1 MAGKL
6 WHQGNLLIVAVGLPA
21 RGKTHVS
28 RSIERYIRW
37 LGVKVGTFSLGDYRR
52 KTLGRAKDLPPDY
65 FLPTGKSEN
74 TEKLRE
80 KVVGELQDTIQDFFV
95 KDGGQVAIYDA
106 NNSTAKGRTQ
116 ILKRFGS
123 EGLGVHVIFL
133 ECLCDQA
140 ETIESNIRNV
150 KISSP
155 DYDKWDSEKAVQD
168 YWRRIR
174 EHEDQYE
181 TVQETVPYVKI
192 WNAGQRIVVNKI
204 EGYLQSRIVFYLMN
218 IHNKPRTIYFARN
231 GQSIVEHSYKADSD
245 LAAAGWEYA
254 DQLADFILD
263 KQRKQ
268 RKERG
273 EPKPPKNERKFSVWT
288 STRRRS
294 YHSAW
299 PFVRLGY
306 RVHERAQMSE
316 LNPGVLDGVGP
327 EEFREQFPN
336 DWHASLKAPY
346 SFRAPR
352 GESYHDLCVRL
363 EPVIFELEREQ
374 NDLLIICHA
383 SVIRC
388 LIAYLTGLPPSEI
401 PNVEVPRGELIE
413 MVPTAYGVHSRS
425 FKFWEPK
432 PTDPPPLVIRDGILS
447 PRVDSDSSPMQ
458 STPTQPFAQAVLEK
472 AAEKIGLPVT
482 IAVTIYPLV
491 YLRQPDAVTAY
502 LIGNAQI
509 YATILAGSL
518 LTVEI
523 EKTLVKLD
531 KEGNEKAPPVGLW
544 DRFKFY
550 ADLLSNPRGIHWK
563 WSRKIDKQGIEE
575 ESTKTKWIFIRD
587 RLPALFIYILIL
599 DAFET
604 YLHTPPYDILTI
616 RPISAQPATMQVFHL
631 IFFALVAMSAISV
644 SNILA
649 SIVTVAIGL
658 SKPKD
663 WPRFFNMKE
672 SWSIARLWSVG
683 WHSVFKKTITFYGN
697 AISSVFPRFA
707 QMPIKVLIGFSLTG
721 LSHAMGAYI
730 MAGLGKGQFYFF
742 VIQTVGIVAEMDNPS
757 DEESYREEFSEAE
770 ESEIDFTDMDD
781 VTGRRE
787 AQELLDEMIIQEPND
802 EELENTERSARLSIL
817 QMLLSNARAGGDR
830 RVYVVDNDED
840 DDDYMWYPRMRR
852 DRYTPTPST
861 VQDEGVKLT
870 KSGLIPNSSG
880 TVVARS
886 SAPVYSGEYSNDGQ
900 LFYTADR
907 NFNINIYK
915 PNEPLRSPHSGME
928 NIDNNYSEEH
938 ATTMSHL
945 SRITGNYSGWTITD
959 SHLSTDNQWLIYS
972 RISPTAHLVKL
983 GNPDNH
989 QIPLSFSDDG
999 MGDYGYGYGIWS
1011 LRFSSDCREIV
1022 AGAADGTMY
1031 VYDVEARKR
1040 TLALDGHNEDTNAV
1054 CFADVTSNICLSGS
1068 DDCVAKVWDRR
1079 ALSRNAKPSGVLV
1092 GHTEGITYVSPKGDA
1107 RHILTNSKDSTIR
1120 IWDLRKM
1127 ISSDDYDDTAKVAPP
1142 EQFSIPGYD
1151 YRSAFVPKPEYDKHP
1166 QDHSLV
1172 TLRGHLVSRTLIRAR
1187 FSPDS
1192 LTGGRYVY
1200 SGSADGKIYIW
1211 SISGELIQVID
1222 RKSAM
1227 DMENH
1232 ESRKY
1237 NDPSAPEYSSGSS
1250 RSGNHN
1256 RRPIIRDVSWS
1267 PTDCN
1272 LMSSAW
1278 EWDESGSVARHDWK
1292 ELNKMNYSLE
1302 SWVEKL
1308 DSNM

>member
-273 EPKPPKNERKFSVWT
+273 EPKPPKNERKFSHHT
-288 STRRRS
+288 
-294 YHSAW
+294 H
-299 PFVRLGY
+299 L
-306 RVHERAQMSE
+306 E
-316 LNPGVLDGVGP
+316 L
-327 EEFREQFPN
+327 
-336 DWHASLKAPY
+336 
-346 SFRAPR
+346 
-352 GESYHDLCVRL
+352 L
-363 EPVIFELEREQ
+363 EVNHIT
-374 NDLLIICHA
+374 IYA

-472 AAEKIGLPVT
+472 AAEKI
-482 IAVTIYPLV
+482 V

-575 ESTKTKWIFIRD
+575 ESTKSKWIFIRD

-915 PNEPLRSPHSGME
+915 PNEPLRSAHSGME

-983 GNPDNH
+983 GDPDNR

-1222 RKSAM
+1222 RKLAM

-1308 DSNM
+1308 DSNV

>member
-273 EPKPPKNERKFSVWT
+273 EPKPPKNERKFSHHT
-288 STRRRS
+288 
-294 YHSAW
+294 H
-299 PFVRLGY
+299 L
-306 RVHERAQMSE
+306 E
-316 LNPGVLDGVGP
+316 L
-327 EEFREQFPN
+327 
-336 DWHASLKAPY
+336 
-346 SFRAPR
+346 
-352 GESYHDLCVRL
+352 L
-363 EPVIFELEREQ
+363 EVNHIT
-374 NDLLIICHA
+374 IYA

-472 AAEKIGLPVT
+472 AAEKI
-482 IAVTIYPLV
+482 V

-509 YATILAGSL
+509 YAIILAGSL

-575 ESTKTKWIFIRD
+575 ESTKSKWIFIRD

-672 SWSIARLWSVG
+672 SWSIARLWSMG

-915 PNEPLRSPHSGME
+915 PNEPLRSAHSGME

-983 GNPDNH
+983 GDPDNR

-1151 YRSAFVPKPEYDKHP
+1151 YRSAFVPKAEYDKHP

-1222 RKSAM
+1222 RKLAM

-1308 DSNM
+1308 DSNV

>member
-273 EPKPPKNERKFSVWT
+273 EPKPPKNERKFSHHT
-288 STRRRS
+288 
-294 YHSAW
+294 H
-299 PFVRLGY
+299 L
-306 RVHERAQMSE
+306 E
-316 LNPGVLDGVGP
+316 L
-327 EEFREQFPN
+327 
-336 DWHASLKAPY
+336 
-346 SFRAPR
+346 
-352 GESYHDLCVRL
+352 L
-363 EPVIFELEREQ
+363 EVNHIT
-374 NDLLIICHA
+374 IYA

-472 AAEKIGLPVT
+472 AAEKI
-482 IAVTIYPLV
+482 V

-575 ESTKTKWIFIRD
+575 ESTKSKWIFIRD

-672 SWSIARLWSVG
+672 SWSIARLWSMG

-787 AQELLDEMIIQEPND
+787 AQELLDEMIIREPND

-870 KSGLIPNSSG
+870 RSGLIPNSSG

-915 PNEPLRSPHSGME
+915 PNEPLRSAHSGME

-983 GNPDNH
+983 GDPDNR

-1222 RKSAM
+1222 RKLAM

-1250 RSGNHN
+1250 RSRNHN

>member
-273 EPKPPKNERKFSVWT
+273 EPKPPKNERKFSHHT
-288 STRRRS
+288 
-294 YHSAW
+294 H
-299 PFVRLGY
+299 L
-306 RVHERAQMSE
+306 E
-316 LNPGVLDGVGP
+316 L
-327 EEFREQFPN
+327 
-336 DWHASLKAPY
+336 
-346 SFRAPR
+346 
-352 GESYHDLCVRL
+352 L
-363 EPVIFELEREQ
+363 EVNHIT
-374 NDLLIICHA
+374 IYA

-472 AAEKIGLPVT
+472 AAEKI
-482 IAVTIYPLV
+482 V

-575 ESTKTKWIFIRD
+575 ESTKSKWIFIRD
-587 RLPALFIYILIL
+587 RLPALFIYTLIL

-915 PNEPLRSPHSGME
+915 PNEPLRSAHSGME

-983 GNPDNH
+983 GDPDNR

-1222 RKSAM
+1222 RKLAM

-1308 DSNM
+1308 DSNV